1 MMLILSA
8 YRADLPVERNEERHA
23 RMRATLD
30 ALGVEYQ
37 ETVGAFEG
45 APERGFAV
53 EPRDPD
59 PVRQLAA
66 TFGQRC
72 VLVVANGLAVLHWLD
87 FYGGVIRREPLG
99 PWREVSEAEAKAAP
113 AWTAYGGRWYV
124 AG

>member
-8 YRADLPVERNEERHA
+8 YRADLPVERNEERHV
-23 RMRATLD
+23 RMRATLGASGFD
-30 ALGVEYQ
+30 YA

-59 PVRQLAA
+59 TVRQLAA

-72 VLVVANGLAVLHWLD
+72 VLAVVNGLAVLHWLD
-87 FYGGVIRREPLG
+87 KRGDVDSFEPLG
-99 PWREVSEAEAKAAP
+99 AWREVSEAEAKAAP
-113 AWTAYGGRWYV
+113 AWTGYGGRWYV